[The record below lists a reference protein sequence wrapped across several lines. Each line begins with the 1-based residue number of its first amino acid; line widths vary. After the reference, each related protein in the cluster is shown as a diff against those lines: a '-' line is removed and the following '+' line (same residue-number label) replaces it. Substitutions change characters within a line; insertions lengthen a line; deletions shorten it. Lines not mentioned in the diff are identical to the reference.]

1 MDEDLKAILQSLR
14 DRQNTFEE
22 QMLRHAERVE
32 TILHRMDVRDA
43 EAKAQAAKHDY
54 EIVDLRRDTRELIFE
69 NQRILKY
76 LESRMN

>member
-1 MDEDLKAILQSLR
+1 MGEDLKAILQSIR

-22 QMLRHAERVE
+22 QILCHTERLE
-32 TILHRMDVRDA
+32 TILNRMDVWDA

-54 EIVDLRRDTRELIFE
+54 EMADLRRDTRELIFE
-69 NQRILKY
+69 NQRMLKY